1 MQKNLFSIKS
11 VLSVAILFFAFSFNA
26 NAQALNAETTSNSNA
41 FNPPSAI
48 DYNLFPVELNSN
60 YVPDETQSLLFD
72 NGSVFNITDTPM
84 LSMLQD
90 SSLGMDTY
98 GFGAQI
104 SANNYMA
111 DDFTLDSDAGL
122 SSVDFYVYQTGATST
137 SINGVYVQVYDGEPG
152 AGGDVIWGDLTN
164 NVLLNVEL
172 LNGYRQLESSPGDT
186 SRRIQKVTADLDGLE
201 LEAGTYWIEV
211 SFNGTGAS
219 GPWAPPITITG
230 VTTTG
235 NAKQYTGATGTYA
248 PAVDGGIATPQGLPF
263 QIYGEELNLE
273 ECTGTPNAGTISG
286 VENICPEAAFTL
298 TAEGMTTGVSGLTRQ
313 WQSSPAGENDWSD
326 IAGATSSTYN
336 VLAGIEEATDFRF
349 AVTCTASGETT
360 YTEVHSIELNP
371 SEECYCIPE
380 GTNSSRYINNFSTT
394 GAAQNISNMGTGF
407 SAGGYGD
414 FFETHEVAHI
424 AGQEIEF
431 SVDIM
436 GGTAGFRIW
445 VDWNQNGTFDPSE
458 EVAWN
463 SNGYSSSHSGSF
475 TIPTSALLGE
485 TRMRIA
491 SHWLSTTG
499 DVDPCA
505 TGFTYGEFEDYK
517 FTVMPME
524 GCSGTPEAGEVTV
537 TPSMGQPGSTYIVS
551 ASNYTI
557 ASGMTFQWQSNT
569 DGAGWVDEGDAT
581 DVYLDYTA
589 TAAGEANSE
598 IEWRLAVT
606 CNDSGET
613 SYSETATYTISLYC
627 IPEGTDSSRYISNFS
642 TTGGVDNI
650 SNLESGFSDGGY
662 GDFFDT
668 HGASQIQGES
678 VSFESTVEGGTAG
691 FRIWVDWNQDGTFDP
706 SEEVAYSSN
715 GYSSSHTGSFTI
727 PMSALLGETRMR
739 VVSHWLSTTGDVDP
753 CATDFTYGEFEDYK
767 FTVLAMEDCDGT
779 PEGGQVSVDPETGN
793 AGTTYTVS
801 ASGYTIGNG
810 LTYQWQSNTDGA
822 GWVDEGEA
830 LQYYEAY
837 TATAPDEVDVEVEWR
852 LEVTCNNSNET
863 SYSDTAIFTTVLTY
877 CQPSFS
883 STSDYITSFEL
894 EEIQNLNSGFSPGGY
909 GDFTS
914 MSTYLEDTT
923 YNAILTSSSGSGSH
937 GASIWI
943 DFNDNGTF
951 EASERVGYASGIGPN
966 ETVEITIDLT
976 DATLGEHRMRVIYQ
990 YNIAGD
996 LINPCVSASFGEAED
1011 YTVII
1016 GEQEP
1021 ESFLCEDNFVQSNN
1035 FEAVSVF
1042 GGDTNQRIAIDVVVG
1057 DEGFTVYGM
1066 DLNILTMGDTDL
1078 EFEFNIF
1085 EDNDGLPGAA
1095 ISENIAGIE
1104 HSSEY
1109 LGTAFGYNV
1118 YNYVIAFESEVALS
1132 ANTNYWI
1139 EVVTTGIA
1147 WEATNSDT
1155 FGAPAAYANDS
1166 TSGDWELTSREM
1178 VYSLVCEQLGVSDL
1192 NSFEFAYY
1200 PNPVRDVLNINSQK
1214 AVQSVEVYNLT
1225 GQRVI
1230 SESKVNQDQ
1239 IDVSKLATG
1248 TYVFRVTLEGCQ
1260 VETFKIIKR

>member
-137 SINGVYVQVYDGEPG
+137 SITGVYVQIYDGEPG
-152 AGGDVIWGDLTN
+152 AGGDVIWGDLTT
-164 NVLLNVEL
+164 NVLLNVDF
-172 LNGYRQLESSPGDT
+172 LNGYRQLESLPGNT
-186 SRRIQKVTADLDGLE
+186 TRVIQKVTADLDGLE
-201 LEAGTYWIEV
+201 LEAGTYWLEV
-211 SFNGTGAS
+211 SFDGTGTS
-219 GPWAPPITITG
+219 GPWAPPVTITG
-230 VTTTG
+230 VSTTG
-235 NAKQYTGATGTYA
+235 NAKQYTGATESYA
-248 PAVDGGIATPQGLPF
+248 PAIDGGISTPQGLPF
-263 QIYGEELNLE
+263 QIYGEELDLE
-273 ECTGTPNAGTISG
+273 ECTGTPDAGTISG
-286 VENICPEAAFTL
+286 VEIICPEVAFTL

-349 AVTCTASGETT
+349 AVTCTASGETN
-360 YTEVHSIELNP
+360 YTDVHSIELNP

-407 SAGGYGD
+407 STGGYGD

-431 SVDIM
+431 SVDIA

-463 SNGYSSSHSGSF
+463 SNEYSSSHSGSF

-524 GCSGTPEAGEVTV
+524 DCDGTPEGGEVTV
-537 TPSMGQPGSTYIVS
+537 DPETGNAGTTYTVS
-551 ASNYTI
+551 ASGYTI
-557 ASGMTFQWQSNT
+557 GNGLTYQWQSST
-569 DGAGWVDEGDAT
+569 DGAEWVNEGDAT
-581 DVYLDYTA
+581 EFYQSYTA
-589 TAAGEANSE
+589 TAPNELDVE
-598 IEWRLAVT
+598 VEWRLEVT
-606 CNDSGET
+606 CTLSGET
-613 SYSETATYTISLYC
+613 SYSDTATFTTILEYCVPTYTNTGDYLSAVSTEGAIEDISY
-627 IPEGTDSSRYISNFS
+627 TNSV
-642 TTGGVDNI
+642 GGVH
-650 SNLESGFSDGGY
+650 SDQTSLIIKTYPGQVFDLNTAYVGG
-662 GDFFDT
+662 GQT
-668 HGASQIQGES
+668 IGA
-678 VSFESTVEGGTAG
+678 
-691 FRIWVDWNQDGTFDP
+691 WVDWNENGTFGVDNP
-706 SEEVAYSSN
+706 DERIALSN
-715 GYSSSHTGSFTI
+715 GSSPQSFTVTI
-727 PMSALLGETRMR
+727 PGDIEPGDYIFRVRGSWSNHVSDEDAFACNQKSYGSSVDFTIQ
-739 VVSHWLSTTGDVDP
+739 VVSL
-753 CATDFTYGEFEDYK
+753 
-767 FTVLAMEDCDGT
+767 EDCDGT
-779 PEGGQVSVDPETGN
+779 PEGGEVTVDPETGN

-810 LTYQWQSNTDGA
+810 LTYQWQSNTDGT

-830 LQYYEAY
+830 LEHYEAY
-837 TATAPDEVDVEVEWR
+837 TATAPDEVGIEVEWR
-852 LEVTCNNSNET
+852 LEVTCNLSNET

-877 CQPSFS
+877 CQPSFTY
-883 STSDYITSFEL
+883 TSDHIASFEL

-951 EASERVGYASGIGPN
+951 EASERVGYTSGIGPN

-996 LINPCVSASFGEAED
+996 LINPCVSASYGEAED

-1021 ESFLCEDNFVQSNN
+1021 ESFLCEDNYVQSNN

-1066 DLNILTMGDTDL
+1066 DLNILTNGDTDL

-1085 EDNDGLPGAA
+1085 EDNDGLPGAV

-1109 LGTAFGYNV
+1109 LGTAFSYDV

-1155 FGAPAAYANDS
+1155 FGAPAAYANDG

-1230 SESKVNQDQ
+1230 NESKVNQGQ

-1248 TYVFRVTLEGCQ
+1248 TYVFRVTLEGGQ